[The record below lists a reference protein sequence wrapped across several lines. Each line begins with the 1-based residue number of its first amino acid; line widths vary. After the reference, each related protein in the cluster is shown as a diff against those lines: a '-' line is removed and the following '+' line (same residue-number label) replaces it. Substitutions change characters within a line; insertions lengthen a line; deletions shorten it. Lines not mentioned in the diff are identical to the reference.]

1 MSFDDDFAADALPA
15 LYAQF
20 GTDATVSRGGAAPVA
35 VRVIIDRGQESVGE
49 HGRVYGVMDVA
60 AFQCLQW
67 TPEPGDVLT
76 WSDRF
81 GTHTK
86 TVESVPLDD
95 GLEARAVLH
104 G

>member
-1 MSFDDDFAADALPA
+1 FDDDLASDALPA
-15 LYAQF
+15 VYAQL
-20 GTDATVSRGGAAPVA
+20 GTDAAASRGGAEPVA
-35 VRVIIDRGQESVGE
+35 LRVISDRGQEDVGE

-60 AFQCLQW
+60 AFQCMLW

-76 WSDRF
+76 WADRF

>member
-20 GTDATVSRGGAAPVA
+20 GTAATVRRGDAEPVPVLA
-35 VRVIIDRGQESVGE
+35 IIDRGQESVGE

-60 AFQCLQW
+60 TFQVAQW
-67 TPEPGDVLT
+67 TPQPGDVLT
-76 WSDRF
+76 WTDRL
-81 GTHTK
+81 GTHAK
-86 TVESVPLDD
+86 AVESVPFDD